1 MFIIGVR
8 NMIELLSGFGI
19 LLIYFV
25 VCASSALLLRRFV
38 PMPSEVFRK
47 LLHII
52 LLCSLFVWV
61 YVFETW
67 WICSLTAVI
76 FVVIVFP
83 ILSLA
88 ERLDFYSDLL
98 TERKSGEIKHS
109 LVLVFGMFTVLNGIC
124 WGWLGERWLVIA
136 CICAWGFGDAA
147 AALIGKKY
155 GKHHLEGRMIEGRKS
170 LEGTMTMFAV
180 SLISVFIVLLING
193 NIEWYA
199 ALVIA
204 ALTAAASA
212 AVELFTR
219 GGMDTVTC
227 PFAAA
232 AVLLPLL
239 SIWGVIV

>member
-1 MFIIGVR
+1 
-8 NMIELLSGFGI
+8 
-19 LLIYFV
+19 
-25 VCASSALLLRRFV
+25 
-38 PMPSEVFRK
+38 
-47 LLHII
+47 
-52 LLCSLFVWV
+52 
-61 YVFETW
+61 
-67 WICSLTAVI
+67 
-76 FVVIVFP
+76 
-83 ILSLA
+83 
-88 ERLDFYSDLL
+88 
-98 TERKSGEIKHS
+98 
-109 LVLVFGMFTVLNGIC
+109 
-124 WGWLGERWLVIA
+124 
-136 CICAWGFGDAA
+136 
-147 AALIGKKY
+147 
-155 GKHHLEGRMIEGRKS
+155 
-170 LEGTMTMFAV
+170 MTMFAV